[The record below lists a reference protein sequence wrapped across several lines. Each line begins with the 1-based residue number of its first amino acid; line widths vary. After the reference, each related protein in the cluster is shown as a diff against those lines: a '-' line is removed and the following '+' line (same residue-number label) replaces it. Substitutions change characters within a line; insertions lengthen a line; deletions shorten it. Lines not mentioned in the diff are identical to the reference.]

1 MTDFAQD
8 LHLSTIHQTPHG
20 WPYRQL
26 RIPQAHRI
34 TRGDP
39 GVVVAVIDL
48 GYVGHPHHTGH
59 LWVNPHPTRGD
70 IHGWDC
76 ADDDASLEPTAP
88 MADTDYYRNHHTF
101 VAGEVIGCAPECR
114 VMIVRVG
121 YGNHESWWRG
131 IDYAVENGAR
141 VLVMPHGFLTHGPR
155 GGSVPL
161 FYRGTDMSYPED
173 NPQIRRALDDAYD
186 AGCLIVRGTA
196 ENRGRRVAFHMCA
209 VDSVIAVGS
218 TNRHGRAANIA
229 TDADYVEIG
238 APGGERGTDDP
249 LDLVWSTGGG
259 GGYVTSSGGCM
270 AAGFAG
276 GVAGLVCSRFPEL
289 SNEQLRQILRNTAQG
304 DTWDSKLGWG
314 ILDAAAAVS
323 LKPSQLCQSLH
334 IEVDSAAVKPGRH
347 QPMLSV
353 TIRNRG
359 VFDVRRAMLVVYNGD
374 PRKAAAPRA
383 TVEKPQ
389 LLLTRQLGHTIAP
402 VRGLSSAQFTVR
414 LTDLPQ
420 SDLWLQVCTLDRH
433 GSDRVDTRRLEPPT

>member
-1 MTDFAQD
+1 MTDSAPD
-8 LHLSTIHQTPHG
+8 LHLSTIHQTPYG

-26 RIPQAHRI
+26 RIPQAHRV

-59 LWVNPHPTRGD
+59 LRVNPRPTRGD

-76 ADDDASLEPTAP
+76 ADDDASLEPTGP

-155 GGSVPL
+155 GGGVPL

-173 NPQIRRALDDAYD
+173 NPQIRRALDDSYD

-276 GVAGLVCSRFPEL
+276 GVAALVCSRFPEL

-323 LKPSQLCQSLH
+323 LKPSQLCQNLH
-334 IEVDSAAVKPGRH
+334 IEAECAAVKAVRRK
-347 QPMLSV
+347 PMLSV
-353 TIRNRG
+353 PIHNRG
-359 VFDVRRAMLVVYNGD
+359 AYDVEKAMLVAYNGD

-383 TVEKPQ
+383 TIEKPQ